1 MATHLAMLISPFGRK
16 VVNGWQENQL
26 WAAWANNL
34 GPPSEC
40 VESLGFHLS
49 SCKESYE
56 LKLS

>member
-1 MATHLAMLISPFGRK
+1 MLISPFGRK